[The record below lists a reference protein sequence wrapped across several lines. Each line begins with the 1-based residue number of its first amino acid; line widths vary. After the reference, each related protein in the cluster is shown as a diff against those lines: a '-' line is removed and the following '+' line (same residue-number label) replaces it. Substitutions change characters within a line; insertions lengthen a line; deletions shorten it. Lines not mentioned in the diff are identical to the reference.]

1 MDKIWEHRWAQLAAR
16 PGGGSGCAEDSARHR
31 PQSPRDGVAG
41 ETRDDFVPPTGLVW
55 LLALKPGLCSGA
67 SAPLPGSG
75 ESCTQPGGGAWLTG
89 WRPWGRRESRCAHTL
104 GRGNH
109 LGTYS
114 EGLRPP
120 HRRDPKYFHGSSSRW
135 GMRGVCPRLERPMGL
150 RQLGRPNGQI
160 HKCPSEQIFSEKQEQ
175 QTGGLEGYPPRALL
189 PGLAQPQM

>member
-75 ESCTQPGGGAWLTG
+75 ESCTQPGG
-89 WRPWGRRESRCAHTL
+89 WGMADRLAAL
-104 GRGNH
+104 GPEGEQVCTH
-109 LGTYS
+109 LGSGEPSGDLQRGSQTTPS
-114 EGLRPP
+114 QGSQILPWVLQPLGHERGLPTFG
-120 HRRDPKYFHGSSSRW
+120 KAHGAPSAGTPQWPDSQ
-135 GMRGVCPRLERPMGL
+135 MPL
-150 RQLGRPNGQI
+150 RADIQ
-160 HKCPSEQIFSEKQEQ
+160 
-175 QTGGLEGYPPRALL
+175 
-189 PGLAQPQM
+189 